1 MNGGMAAG
9 FKTPLTTAFAGGGLT
24 DRWRDRRSPQ
34 AIAGRPHWMA
44 LQQTQHRLA
53 ASVFL
58 GDKLVHGDVYTV
70 SYCIFLLLEVFDA
83 QGEEDGRIRREL

>member
-1 MNGGMAAG
+1 MTAG
-9 FKTPLTTAFAGGGLT
+9 FKTPLTTAFGGGGLA

-53 ASVFL
+53 AGVFL
-58 GDKLVHGDVYTV
+58 GDKLVYGDVYNV
-70 SYCIFLLLEVFDA
+70 SHCIFLLLEIFDA
-83 QGEEDGRIRREL
+83 QGEKDGRRRREL